1 MGQDLQVGVL
11 LWSITIGLIVV
22 LLAVDLLVAA
32 VRPHHVGYR
41 EAALWSIFYIAVAV
55 GYGSMSW
62 PRVRSAATSSALQSA
77 MPVRTGG
84 NGLNHAIR
92 MKRL

>member
-32 VRPHHVGYR
+32 V
-41 EAALWSIFYIAVAV
+41 
-55 GYGSMSW
+55 
-62 PRVRSAATSSALQSA
+62 
-77 MPVRTGG
+77 
-84 NGLNHAIR
+84 
-92 MKRL
+92 

>member
-41 EAALWSIFYIAVAV
+41 EAALWSIFYIAVAGRIRAV
-55 GYGSMSW
+55 VHR
-62 PRVRSAATSSALQSA
+62 RVR
-77 MPVRTGG
+77 V
-84 NGLNHAIR
+84 
-92 MKRL
+92 